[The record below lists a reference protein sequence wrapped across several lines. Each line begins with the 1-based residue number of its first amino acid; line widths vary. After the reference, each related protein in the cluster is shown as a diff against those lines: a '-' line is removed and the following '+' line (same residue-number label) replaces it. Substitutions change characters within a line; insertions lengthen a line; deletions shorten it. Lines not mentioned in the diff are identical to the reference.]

1 MRPPSSDTPWR
12 RTPASGAH
20 PPASRWNASRPFSF
34 RCLYRS
40 DPGSGAAT
48 SSSAPSRT
56 ALSIVRRPALITTP
70 PSWIFSCASRLR
82 SAAVTASSACAI
94 RPCVRRRTRSR
105 LARRCPVSVFAK
117 SRRQVRERLRKVLI
131 ADLEIEQAGFVGELA
146 DAALLPLLALGQLLL
161 EVFDVGKDLRAVS
174 APCHNCPLVMC
185 AVLEGARLSDMCGR
199 PLRSKRN
206 LQERCGPWS
215 GADMCAAFDAA
226 HTPQARMGVRGS
238 GPIQGYA
245 LEALVA
251 KLVFLIRSLDRCAI
265 PLL

>member
-94 RPCVRRRTRSR
+94 RRCVRRRTRSR
-105 LARRCPVSVFAK
+105 LARRCPVSGFAK
-117 SRRQVRERLRKVLI
+117 SRCQLRERLREVLI
-131 ADLEIEQAGFVGELA
+131 ADLEIEQAGLVGELA
-146 DAALLPLLALGQLLL
+146 NAALLPLLALGQLLL
-161 EVFDVGKDLRAVS
+161 EVLDVGQDLCAVFP
-174 APCHNCPLVMC
+174 PCHDVPPGSC
-185 AVLEGARLSDMCGR
+185 VLFWR
-199 PLRSKRN
+199 
-206 LQERCGPWS
+206 
-215 GADMCAAFDAA
+215 
-226 HTPQARMGVRGS
+226 
-238 GPIQGYA
+238 A
-245 LEALVA
+245 LA
-251 KLVFLIRSLDRCAI
+251 
-265 PLL
+265 